1 MRKVRMHKNII
12 IIAAS
17 YGIGLA
23 IVFTLINYI
32 GLNKFFEN
40 ITGRIIYQ
48 LFAITF
54 ILDLSGLLIYALIWH
69 ILLIGTEAKVKFK
82 TSMMSTWASIF
93 TVYLSPTGVT
103 LELLKL
109 VLANKEGKVPIGK
122 GIAALT
128 MQRIIYSISFITI
141 AASSYIIVQYRYT
154 IMGEIVGRIITALLI
169 ISIAT
174 IIALIAISRRAEKIE
189 WIILKIYEKYQERIE
204 KILSKYN
211 PNEVINSISSTI
223 NDFKDSFKTLGLK
236 KKILIIVFILTT
248 VNWMLNV
255 AILYIVLLS
264 LGFKTSIWVL
274 TLIMA
279 VCEFVQMTPIAI
291 PGMLGIIET
300 VMTTTLQTFGIPLD
314 VSGTASILTRVATF
328 WFDLPVTAIAA
339 SYYGVKYLLR
349 GIGKES

>member
-189 WIILKIYEKYQERIE
+189 WIILKIYDKYQERIE

-236 KKILIIVFILTT
+236 KKILITVFILTT

-300 VMTTTLQTFGIPLD
+300 IMTTTLQTFGIPLD

-328 WFDLPVTAIAA
+328 WFDLPITAIAA

>member
-12 IIAAS
+12 IIVAS

-189 WIILKIYEKYQERIE
+189 WIILKIYERYKERIE

-328 WFDLPVTAIAA
+328 WFDLPITAIAA